1 MATRTKTAGKGMLLG
16 GKRDTYGPVMLD
28 VIGLRLQ
35 DEDFRRIRHP
45 LTGGVIL
52 FARNYQSR
60 EQLMALTAEIKR
72 ERPDLLIAVDH
83 EGGRVQRFRYDG
95 FTRLPAMRIL
105 GEMYGKDPKTAVR
118 AAVAVGY
125 VLAAELRACGID
137 LSFTPVLDLDYG
149 VSAVIGNRSFSRNPN
164 VVTVLAQNL
173 HYGLSMAGMANCGKH
188 FPGHGYAT
196 GDSHTEIPVDDRELE
211 VILAEDASPYRA
223 LDMTLAGV
231 MPAHVIYPKVDSLPA
246 GFSKKWISIL
256 RNDLGFDG
264 VVFSDDLS
272 MEGASVAGGIIDR
285 ANAAFGAGCDM
296 VLVCNAPAAA
306 DELLG
311 GLPLRSDDEMRALRR
326 RMDSLVPKQPAKD
339 WDSLQAEPRYQ
350 RAKALVESITPTR

>member
-28 VIGLRLQ
+28 VISLRLQ

-52 FARNYQSR
+52 FAHNYQSR

-105 GEMYGKDPKTAVR
+105 GEMYGKDPKSAVR

-149 VSAVIGNRSFSRNPN
+149 VSTVIGNRSFSRDPN